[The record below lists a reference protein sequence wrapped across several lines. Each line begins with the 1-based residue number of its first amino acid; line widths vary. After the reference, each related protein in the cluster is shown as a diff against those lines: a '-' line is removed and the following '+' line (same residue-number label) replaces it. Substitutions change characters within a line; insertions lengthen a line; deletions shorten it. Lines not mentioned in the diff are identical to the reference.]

1 VLIYFYR
8 ISLVSVS
15 SPDSFGSLDRFG
27 NPYTREAWL
36 REYFSQ
42 TRTFTHRGNE
52 FAFVP
57 EAETKAPRNLIIG
70 WIARPKLL
78 SERTPPSMG
87 FEPTEHSSWR
97 GSLII
102 IDPSSHEDGQKIAME
117 YRTDVGKPTPVL
129 VTLAAEMR
137 IGEHPRPF
145 DVQIH
150 PIVEASSF
158 WKFAEAHDFQIDLI
172 TFDSATPNMF
182 SGSDEYSK
190 ALRKVRNENRVSR
203 VRSTL
208 VSDTTIDVQRENI
221 MEIVEYN
228 ERGAGDIRAR
238 TKSRKYYN
246 SKNHVRHERVETEQ
260 GSENFWVKIIDW
272 LGQRF

>member
-1 VLIYFYR
+1 
-8 ISLVSVS
+8 
-15 SPDSFGSLDRFG
+15 
-27 NPYTREAWL
+27 
-36 REYFSQ
+36 
-42 TRTFTHRGNE
+42 
-52 FAFVP
+52 
-57 EAETKAPRNLIIG
+57 
-70 WIARPKLL
+70 
-78 SERTPPSMG
+78 
-87 FEPTEHSSWR
+87 
-97 GSLII
+97 
-102 IDPSSHEDGQKIAME
+102 
-117 YRTDVGKPTPVL
+117 
-129 VTLAAEMR
+129 
-137 IGEHPRPF
+137 
-145 DVQIH
+145 
-150 PIVEASSF
+150 
-158 WKFAEAHDFQIDLI
+158 
-172 TFDSATPNMF
+172 MF

-260 GSENFWVKIIDW
+260 GSENFWAKVVDW